1 MVFREKKTG
10 RYGHMK
16 EESRKKVVLL
26 LRWAVIIAT
35 SYLILFAKGRV
46 VHLDLGQILVLGYI
60 ATNIALS
67 FLPKPWF
74 SEHPSCFI
82 STHNSQHFIQA
93 KSFSR

>member
-1 MVFREKKTG
+1 
-10 RYGHMK
+10 MK

-35 SYLILFAKGRV
+35 SYFMLFAKGRV

-60 ATNIALS
+60 ATNIALF

-74 SEHPSCFI
+74 SAYPSCFI
-82 STHNSQHFIQA
+82 STVILSI
-93 KSFSR
+93 SFN